1 MKKSQNQ
8 NNNNNNKRTISIRT
22 KLLGIFLLTT
32 IIIFAV
38 NLYIYFGINQMLQRI
53 DNIYES
59 NAYLN
64 ELQNALSCVQESMT
78 EYLNTKTSDSMGDYF
93 VDEQNYN
100 EMLTALNQKVISNDI
115 DMMEKNIYGMSQ
127 SYLELTMDA
136 VEAKWGR
143 NVERYKL
150 LYEETEVMYSY
161 LNAYIYSLN
170 NTRFENNTIQ
180 YKKLLDALEYSE
192 KVNVLTL
199 FFVGF
204 LNALLLFMLT
214 SSITEPLKQLADRAN
229 HVSDGDLEIALLDN
243 EGNDEVA
250 VLTRAFNEMI
260 VNLKNHIQKLRESLE
275 KENEMKEWELL
286 MEAHLKDA
294 KLKYLQA
301 QINPHFLFNTLNAGA
316 QLAMMEGAD
325 KTYQYVQNVADFFRY
340 NVKRDDEPVTLS
352 NEIDLVDNYIYI
364 LNVRFS
370 GEIKYRKNIDEDLI
384 KVQVPGMI
392 LQPLVENAV
401 SYGIRGIDRE
411 GIIELSVQHEGER
424 ICVSVRDNGIGIPEE
439 KIKQILEDRLEA
451 DREKSD
457 SNGVGLNNVMNRLK
471 LFYKREDVIEI
482 TSAGENMGTEVAIF
496 IPVEERENKGGKE
509 DV

>member
-8 NNNNNNKRTISIRT
+8 NNNNNNNNKRTISIRT

-136 VEAKWGR
+136 VEAKRGR

-180 YKKLLDALEYSE
+180 YK
-192 KVNVLTL
+192 NCWTPW
-199 FFVGF
+199 
-204 LNALLLFMLT
+204 N
-214 SSITEPLKQLADRAN
+214 
-229 HVSDGDLEIALLDN
+229 
-243 EGNDEVA
+243 
-250 VLTRAFNEMI
+250 
-260 VNLKNHIQKLRESLE
+260 IQKR
-275 KENEMKEWELL
+275 L
-286 MEAHLKDA
+286 M
-294 KLKYLQA
+294 
-301 QINPHFLFNTLNAGA
+301 
-316 QLAMMEGAD
+316 
-325 KTYQYVQNVADFFRY
+325 
-340 NVKRDDEPVTLS
+340 S
-352 NEIDLVDNYIYI
+352 
-364 LNVRFS
+364 
-370 GEIKYRKNIDEDLI
+370 
-384 KVQVPGMI
+384 
-392 LQPLVENAV
+392 
-401 SYGIRGIDRE
+401 
-411 GIIELSVQHEGER
+411 
-424 ICVSVRDNGIGIPEE
+424 
-439 KIKQILEDRLEA
+439 
-451 DREKSD
+451 
-457 SNGVGLNNVMNRLK
+457 
-471 LFYKREDVIEI
+471 
-482 TSAGENMGTEVAIF
+482 
-496 IPVEERENKGGKE
+496 
-509 DV
+509 